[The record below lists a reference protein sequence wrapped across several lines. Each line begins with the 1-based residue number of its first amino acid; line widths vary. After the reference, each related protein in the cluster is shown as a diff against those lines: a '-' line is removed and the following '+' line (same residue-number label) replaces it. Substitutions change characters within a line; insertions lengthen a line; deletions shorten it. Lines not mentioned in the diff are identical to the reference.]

1 MPSLFERQFA
11 TDSTCHH
18 DRRNRI
24 THFIGI
30 PAIVL
35 SLLLV
40 LALWR
45 IELGSMSLS
54 GAWLVGSFAAFGW
67 IALDVAIGLVMAA
80 FLVPMILFSGWFAE
94 VYGSG
99 LTWRLFG
106 LLFIGGWVFQLLG
119 HAFEGKRPALMD
131 NLFQAFIGPMFI
143 MAEFLMVLGLRRDL
157 ARFTGDEVVDTLQK
171 QA

>member
-1 MPSLFERQFA
+1 MPRLFERQLA
-11 TDSTCHH
+11 TYSTCHH
-18 DRRNRI
+18 DRRNRA

-35 SLLLV
+35 SLLLI

-45 IELGSMSLS
+45 IETGSVSLS
-54 GAWLVGSFAAFGW
+54 GAWMVGSLSALGW
-67 IALDVAIGLVMAA
+67 IALDWAIGLAMAA
-80 FLVPMILFSGWFAE
+80 FLVPMVLFSGWFAAA
-94 VYGSG
+94 YGSG
-99 LTWRLFG
+99 PTWWLFG
-106 LLFIGGWVFQLLG
+106 LLFIGGWVFQLVG

-143 MAEFLMVLGLRRDL
+143 MAEFLMMLGLRRDL
-157 ARFTGDEVVDTLQK
+157 ARFTGDEFVDAPRK